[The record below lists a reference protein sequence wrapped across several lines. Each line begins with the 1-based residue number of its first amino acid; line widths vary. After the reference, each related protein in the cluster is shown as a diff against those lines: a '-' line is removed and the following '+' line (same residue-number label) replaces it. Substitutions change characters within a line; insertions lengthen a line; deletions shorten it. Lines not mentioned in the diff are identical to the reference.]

1 MTAEER
7 KPGTERVDPRVLEIL
22 VCPVTKTNLEY
33 DEAGQ
38 ELISRAARLAYPIRN
53 GVPHMLPSE
62 ARSLDEKK

>member
-22 VCPVTKTNLEY
+22 VCPVTKSTLEY
-33 DEAGQ
+33 DEAAQ
-38 ELISRAARLAYPIRN
+38 ELISRAAGLAYPIRN